1 MLRIVDA
8 LTDESAE
15 RKGEINRGNGA
26 SETRIKNQK
35 EKEEG
40 FERGQALLSLG
51 KVQSSGLFGGVRFVE
66 VVNIFFTV

>member
-1 MLRIVDA
+1 MAFDFDIY
-8 LTDESAE
+8 T
-15 RKGEINRGNGA
+15 
-26 SETRIKNQK
+26 
-35 EKEEG
+35 G